1 MPVIGLREFHTALET
16 VAHEAE
22 AASQRSVTRM
32 AAMVEAAV
40 KGNFQGSHAKGDPH
54 VQTSPP
60 RPNVVSGTLR
70 RSVRS
75 DPIQRRGVADFATQV
90 GPRTIYARAV
100 EKGIR
105 PGSAAYP
112 YFEPGVEHERPK
124 FPGVAAE
131 EWRKFLH

>member
-1 MPVIGLREFHTALET
+1 MPVIGLREFQAAL
-16 VAHEAE
+16 VKVSSEADR
-22 AASQRSVTRM
+22 ASARSVTRM
-32 AAMVEAAV
+32 AGMVEAAV
-40 KGNFQGSHAKGDPH
+40 KGNFQGSHAKGEPR
-54 VQTSPP
+54 VKTSPA

-75 DPIQRRGVADFATQV
+75 DPIERRGVADFATQV
-90 GPRTIYARAV
+90 GPRTVYARAV

-105 PGSAAYP
+105 PGSPAYP

-124 FPGVAAE
+124 FPAVTAE